1 MASNE
6 ENNLGKLTEESLKR
20 KERLKKLR
28 EQAQSKSTDV
38 TEPAEKLPKYVHV
51 KCAKRLFTFFNSNI
65 KLFSG
70 QFFVVINRL
79 MKTQKAMYDPKNLPA
94 TLRPL

>member
-28 EQAQSKSTDV
+28 EQAQSKNTDI
-38 TEPAEKLPKYVHV
+38 TESAEKLPK
-51 KCAKRLFTFFNSNI
+51 
-65 KLFSG
+65 
-70 QFFVVINRL
+70 
-79 MKTQKAMYDPKNLPA
+79 
-94 TLRPL
+94 

>member
-28 EQAQSKSTDV
+28 EQAQSKSTDI
-38 TEPAEKLPKYVHV
+38 TEPAEKLPK
-51 KCAKRLFTFFNSNI
+51 
-65 KLFSG
+65 
-70 QFFVVINRL
+70 
-79 MKTQKAMYDPKNLPA
+79 
-94 TLRPL
+94 

>member
-28 EQAQSKSTDV
+28 EQAQSKNTDI
-38 TEPAEKLPKYVHV
+38 TEPAEKLPKCVHAE
-51 KCAKRLFTFFNSNI
+51 CTKRLLTFFIFNI

-70 QFFVVINRL
+70 QFFVVISRL
-79 MKTQKAMYDPKNLPA
+79 MKTQKVMYDPKNPPA
-94 TLRPL
+94 T